1 MHFTFENIMTATPAP
16 SGQTR
21 SLGKNVNNGEC
32 VSTTQT
38 ERHLLVPRSFQL
50 QAKSIVNKS
59 LIPSK

>member
-1 MHFTFENIMTATPAP
+1 MTATPAP